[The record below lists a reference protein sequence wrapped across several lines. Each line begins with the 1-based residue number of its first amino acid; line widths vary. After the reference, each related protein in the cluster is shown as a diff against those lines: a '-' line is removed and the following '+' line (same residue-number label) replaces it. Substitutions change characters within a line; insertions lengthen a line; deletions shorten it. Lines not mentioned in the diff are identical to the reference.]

1 MASTCA
7 PEMTC
12 EAEVIPCID
21 AETLLHRAMRCAIHL
36 HDAEQVRR
44 LLLCVDG
51 ISTSI
56 AIRALWLPIVEMLG
70 RDGTA
75 FDGDGQLSHLVR
87 QQIRA
92 ALLVEADLPVSRW
105 LVPVTLADTTAAYLT
120 ALVLSR
126 CGMGT
131 RVWPWLL
138 PAPGRMI
145 MVGDSEAALL
155 QHPSRHERIPIHDE
169 TLNWPPLA
177 ALVA

>member
-1 MASTCA
+1 MLLTLTPWSTR
-7 PEMTC
+7 EV
-12 EAEVIPCID
+12 EVIPCVD
-21 AETLLHRAMRCAIHL
+21 AEALLGRAMHSAINL
-36 HDAEQVRR
+36 RDAEQVQR
-44 LLLCVDG
+44 LLASADDV
-51 ISTSI
+51 STAV

-70 RDGTA
+70 HDGVA

-87 QQIRA
+87 KQIRA
-92 ALLVEADLPVSRW
+92 ALLLEDDVPISRW

-138 PAPGRMI
+138 PAPGRLL

-155 QHPSRHERIPIHDE
+155 QHQSRHERIPIHGE

>member
-1 MASTCA
+1 MLSTLA
-7 PEMTC
+7 PRLTR
-12 EAEVIPCID
+12 EAQVTPCVD
-21 AETLLHRAMRCAIHL
+21 AETLLRHAMHSAINL
-36 HDAEQVRR
+36 RDAEQVQR
-44 LLLCVDG
+44 LLTCTEDV
-51 ISTSI
+51 STSV

-70 RDGTA
+70 RDGAA

-92 ALLVEADLPVSRW
+92 ALLREDNVPVSRW

-120 ALVLSR
+120 ALILSR
-126 CGMGT
+126 CGMGA

-138 PAPGRMI
+138 PAPGRML
-145 MVGDSEAALL
+145 MVGDSDAALL
-155 QHPSRHERIPIHDE
+155 HHQSRHERIPIHDE